1 VTLAFV
7 PKSIAVGVALVVA
20 GNWMISE
27 LVSFTH
33 TMFDRIPQL
42 LGG

>member
-1 VTLAFV
+1 V
-7 PKSIAVGVALVVA
+7 PKIVAVGIALLIA

-27 LVSFTH
+27 IVQFTH

-42 LGG
+42 LSGG